1 MCAQAESASSRSQCM
16 VDDHWDDATV
26 ILSCTGTLDVL
37 TAVELERRIASALD
51 KRPTAVIV
59 DLSGVDFLASHGMS
73 VLVATAELCSAT
85 VGFSVVA
92 DGPATSRPMQLIGLT
107 DIITVHATLTDA
119 LQDLRA

>member
-1 MCAQAESASSRSQCM
+1 MGTQSQPSDSRSQCM
-16 VDDHWDDATV
+16 VDDHWDDTTV
-26 ILSCTGTLDVL
+26 ILSCTGTLDML
-37 TAVELERRIASALD
+37 TAPELERRIASALD

-85 VGFSVVA
+85 VGFAVVA

-107 DIITVHATLTDA
+107 DLVTMHATLNDA
-119 LQDLRA
+119 LKDLRA

>member
-59 DLSGVDFLASHGMS
+59 DLSGVDFLASQGMS